1 MFRDKKDFD
10 SDFINLYKW
19 LFPGIY
25 RFVFRLIGNEAEA
38 EQISQQTFTK
48 LYSYFKSNYS
58 IKIQKALVY
67 RIAHQLCIDVLRE
80 RKLEIK
86 INKSERFK
94 NQTIVN
100 PQDNY
105 IRNQQIS
112 IIRNALQKLASRDQR
127 CVLLYQEGYSY
138 AEIAEISKIN
148 KNSVGQILSRAT
160 NKLAQIIKKGEI
172 Q

>member
-1 MFRDKKDFD
+1 MRDKKDFD
-10 SDFINLYKW
+10 SDFIKLYEW
-19 LFPGIY
+19 IFPGIY

-48 LYSYFKSNYS
+48 LYAYFKKNNF
-58 IKIQKALVY
+58 IKIQKAFVY
-67 RIAHQLCIDVLRE
+67 RIAHQLCIDVLR
-80 RKLEIK
+80 KKQKEIK

-94 NQTIVN
+94 NQTLIN

-112 IIRNALQKLASRDQR
+112 IVRSAIQKLAPRDQR

-138 AEIAEISKIN
+138 SEIAEIAKIN
-148 KNSVGQILSRAT
+148 INSVGQILSRAT
-160 NKLAQIIKKGEI
+160 NKLAQIIKEGEI

>member
-1 MFRDKKDFD
+1 MRDKKDFD

-19 LFPGIY
+19 LFPGIH

-48 LYSYFKSNYS
+48 LYSYFKRNYS

-67 RIAHQLCIDVLRE
+67 RIAHQLCIDVLR
-80 RKLEIK
+80 KKQQEIK
-86 INKSERFK
+86 MNKSEIFK
-94 NQTIVN
+94 NQTNIN

-105 IRNQQIS
+105 IRNLQIS
-112 IIRNALQKLASRDQR
+112 VVRNALQKLAPRDQK
-127 CVLLYQEGYSY
+127 CILLYQEGYSY
-138 AEIAEISKIN
+138 AEIAEITKIN
-148 KNSVGQILSRAT
+148 KKSVGQILSRAT